1 MNKIEIFNL
10 TEIAEQYIDES
21 QSEHDNACD
30 RAKCKGCRKM
40 ELGLMI
46 MSFIQDFEDS

>member
-21 QSEHDNACD
+21 KDEHDNACD
-30 RAKCKGCRKM
+30 LAKCKGFRKM
-40 ELGLMI
+40 QLGLVI
-46 MSFIQDFEDS
+46 TSFIQDFQDS